1 MGSGWGGTICV
12 KKAVLCFECDT
23 AWNSS
28 SNSDSFIFQKQ
39 TPLPDTYL
47 PQPFCHWVHCK
58 VVLWQRMSWNRSSK
72 NECFPLEHQRQSKS
86 MLFLSL
92 KYDVIQLLCCLWCF
106 LLCFTVSTYGQQ
118 WLLRAILGNH
128 PLTVFPQ
135 INCFQVLNNCIRN
148 KLSNPRTHTGTETSW
163 IDTGR
168 QRRMLLSV
176 WYSSYNMFAEI
187 STMSLLKNNTHSNFM
202 RSKQKSCSSKGW
214 VPLT

>member
-1 MGSGWGGTICV
+1 M
-12 KKAVLCFECDT
+12 
-23 AWNSS
+23 
-28 SNSDSFIFQKQ
+28 
-39 TPLPDTYL
+39 
-47 PQPFCHWVHCK
+47 
-58 VVLWQRMSWNRSSK
+58 
-72 NECFPLEHQRQSKS
+72 
-86 MLFLSL
+86 LSL
-92 KYDVIQLLCCLWCF
+92 RASKTKQKYVVSFSEVWCDSITLQPLVF
-106 LLCFTVSTYGQQ
+106 SMFHCEYTVSLHYGPQ
-118 WLLRAILGNH
+118 WCLRAILGNY
-128 PLTVFPQ
+128 PLTLFPQ

-187 STMSLLKNNTHSNFM
+187 STMSLLKNNTHSSFM